1 MQAGEILASQQRICW
16 LSISTGSDTRM
27 HAPKIRSPGTLLEPF
42 SVGLQSWA
50 NVSHL
55 VSFGYWFFPC
65 ADGSQVANLSRH
77 AHVRQLELDTAFWAA
92 WHGPN
97 QETPSFS
104 YKSRF
109 RSGISQPCFMK
120 PLGIVLL
127 FPAIYSVFTPSKT
140 TIKNHHQK
148 PPSKTTIMPPLY
160 HHYTTIK
167 NHHFWD
173 LVSPDPMLSAA
184 KRSVPM
190 RITSITW
197 RQMWAKT
204 HGGDGD
210 RFRPGRNRGSKGGG

>member
-1 MQAGEILASQQRICW
+1 
-16 LSISTGSDTRM
+16 M

-120 PLGIVLL
+120 PEGT
-127 FPAIYSVFTPSKT
+127 F
-140 TIKNHHQK
+140 
-148 PPSKTTIMPPLY
+148 
-160 HHYTTIK
+160 
-167 NHHFWD
+167 D
-173 LVSPDPMLSAA
+173 
-184 KRSVPM
+184 
-190 RITSITW
+190 
-197 RQMWAKT
+197 
-204 HGGDGD
+204 
-210 RFRPGRNRGSKGGG
+210 